1 MTGSTT
7 PAEELSKEHLAIP
20 VPKDEAEDGL
30 TVASNPVST
39 GAVPD
44 EQIVQQANQQL
55 IMLGGTPIPF
65 SEADSLTAR
74 ELASGMISAAEAEN
88 RGFCI
93 ACFTPNI
100 AHRRHLD
107 KQSCVRYSGSRH
119 RPQALSCQRPPRG
132 TEQRT
137 PYVSTPQSGFPTIK
151 SGDTSWVDVQSNAA
165 CTTPDPLQTTK
176 SSRYFRVHR

>member
-1 MTGSTT
+1 MYEPVTGSTT
-7 PAEELSKEHLAIP
+7 PAEELSKEHVAIP
-20 VPKDEAEDGL
+20 VPKDDVEDGL
-30 TVASNPVST
+30 TVASYPVSA
-39 GAVPD
+39 GAVPGD
-44 EQIVQQANQQL
+44 QIVQQANQQPL
-55 IMLGGTPIPF
+55 MLGGTPIPF

-74 ELASGMISAAEAEN
+74 ELASGMISAVEAEN

-107 KQSCVRYSGSRH
+107 KQSCVRYSGSSH
-119 RPQALSCQRPPRG
+119 RPQALSYQQPPRG

-137 PYVSTPQSGFPTIK
+137 PYVSTPQSGAPNTK

-165 CTTPDPLQTTK
+165 YTTPDPHQPLQ
-176 SSRYFRVHR
+176 VPD